1 MPVFEFEAVERDGKV
16 AIGTLS
22 AADSDA
28 VARQLQERGAVPLRI
43 ETGHSATAGFTRI
56 RRSLPSAKLSRFARE
71 LALLLDAGLRLD
83 QALASVARSRDLRQ
97 LAPAL
102 EAVLEE
108 VRAGV
113 PFSDALERRP
123 EIAPPY
129 AIGMIR
135 AGEAAGALATI
146 LRSLAD
152 LADRRARST
161 KAVRAALTYPA
172 ILAVTAGVSI
182 GTLFTVVLPQLE
194 PLFDGAGDR
203 LPTVTIVVLTAS
215 HLFRDY
221 GLLALG
227 GLVLAGLAIRM
238 SLNAPETRRA
248 FHGLLLRTPG
258 VGGLIHRIEGG
269 RFARLFSTLIGA
281 GLPAVSALELARGGA
296 TNMAFAD
303 ALQDVRGA
311 LIEGRGIAEPLASS
325 NIFPAVLLD
334 LARVGEESGRLGEVL
349 GHAANILEEEAENEI
364 QRGIALLA
372 PLLTIGL
379 GGVIALII
387 ASVVLAILSMNSI
400 AM

>member
-43 ETGHSATAGFTRI
+43 ETGQSAASGLARL
-56 RRSLPSAKLSRFARE
+56 RRSLPSAKLSRLARE

-83 QALASVARSRDLRQ
+83 QALTSLARSRDLRP

-102 EAVLEE
+102 NVVLEE

-135 AGEAAGALATI
+135 AGEAAGALSTI

-152 LADRRARST
+152 LADRRARSA

-182 GTLFTVVLPQLE
+182 ATLFTVVLPQLE
-194 PLFDGAGDR
+194 PLFEGAGDR
-203 LPTVTIVVLTAS
+203 LPAMTIIVLAAS
-215 HLFRDY
+215 RLFREY
-221 GLLALG
+221 GLFALG
-227 GLVLAGLAIRM
+227 ALILAGLAIRM
-238 SLNAPETRRA
+238 SLNTPETRRSL
-248 FHGLLLRTPG
+248 HGLLLRLPI
-258 VGGLIHRIEGG
+258 VGGLIRRIEGG

-281 GLPAVSALELARGGA
+281 GLPAASALDLAKGGA
-296 TNMAFAD
+296 TNMAFAE
-303 ALQDVRGA
+303 ALQDVRSA
-311 LIEGRGIAEPLASS
+311 LVEGRGIAEPLATA

-372 PLLTIGL
+372 PLLTIVL
-379 GGVIALII
+379 GGVIAFVI
-387 ASVVLAILSMNSI
+387 ASVVMAILSMNSI

>member
-1 MPVFEFEAVERDGKV
+1 MPIFEFEAVERDGRV

-22 AADSDA
+22 GADSDA
-28 VARQLQERGAVPLRI
+28 VARQLQERGAIPLRI
-43 ETGHSATAGFTRI
+43 ETGQSAAVGI
-56 RRSLPSAKLSRFARE
+56 ASLRRSLPSAKLSRLARE
-71 LALLLDAGLRLD
+71 LALLLEAGLRLD
-83 QALASVARSRDLRQ
+83 QALTSLARSRDLRS

-102 EAVLEE
+102 NVVLEE

-152 LADRRARST
+152 LADRRAKSA
-161 KAVRAALTYPA
+161 KAVRAAMTYPA

-182 GTLFTVVLPQLE
+182 ATLFTVVLPQLE

-215 HLFRDY
+215 RLFREY
-221 GLLALG
+221 GLFALG
-227 GLVLAGLAIRM
+227 ALVLAGLAIRM
-238 SLNAPETRRA
+238 SLNVPETRRA
-248 FHGLLLRTPG
+248 FHGLLLRAP
-258 VGGLIHRIEGG
+258 VIGGLIRRIEGG

-281 GLPAVSALELARGGA
+281 GLPAASALELARGGA
-296 TNMAFAD
+296 TNMAFAE

-311 LIEGRGIAEPLASS
+311 LIEGRGIAEPLAAA

>member
-43 ETGHSATAGFTRI
+43 ETGHSASAGFTRI

-129 AIGMIR
+129 AVGMIR

-152 LADRRARST
+152 LADRRARSA

-172 ILAVTAGVSI
+172 ILAVTAAVSI
-182 GTLFTVVLPQLE
+182 ATLFTVVLPQLE
-194 PLFDGAGDR
+194 PLFEGAGDR
-203 LPTVTIVVLTAS
+203 LPTMTLVVLAAS
-215 HLFRDY
+215 RLFREY
-221 GLLALG
+221 GLFALG
-227 GLVLAGLAIRM
+227 VLILAVIGIRM
-238 SLNAPETRRA
+238 SLN
-248 FHGLLLRTPG
+248 TP
-258 VGGLIHRIEGG
+258 
-269 RFARLFSTLIGA
+269 
-281 GLPAVSALELARGGA
+281 
-296 TNMAFAD
+296 
-303 ALQDVRGA
+303 
-311 LIEGRGIAEPLASS
+311 
-325 NIFPAVLLD
+325 
-334 LARVGEESGRLGEVL
+334 
-349 GHAANILEEEAENEI
+349 
-364 QRGIALLA
+364 
-372 PLLTIGL
+372 
-379 GGVIALII
+379 
-387 ASVVLAILSMNSI
+387 
-400 AM
+400 

>member
-16 AIGTLS
+16 AVGTLS
-22 AADSDA
+22 AANSDA

-43 ETGHSATAGFTRI
+43 ETGQSAASGLTRL

-83 QALASVARSRDLRQ
+83 QALASIARSRDLRP

-102 EAVLEE
+102 NAVLEE

-152 LADRRARST
+152 LADRRARSA

-172 ILAVTAGVSI
+172 ILAVTAAVSI
-182 GTLFTVVLPQLE
+182 ATLFTVVLPQLE
-194 PLFDGAGDR
+194 PLFEGAGDR
-203 LPTVTIVVLTAS
+203 LPTMTIVVLAS
-215 HLFRDY
+215 SRLFREY
-221 GLLALG
+221 GLFALG
-227 GLVLAGLAIRM
+227 FLILAGLAIRM
-238 SLNAPETRRA
+238 SLNTPETRRA
-248 FHGLLLRTPG
+248 FHGLLLRLPI
-258 VGGLIHRIEGG
+258 VGGLIRRIEGG

-281 GLPAVSALELARGGA
+281 GLPAASALDLAKGGA
-296 TNMAFAD
+296 TNMAFAE
-303 ALQDVRGA
+303 ALQDVRSA
-311 LIEGRGIAEPLASS
+311 LIGGHGIAEPLATA
-325 NIFPAVLLD
+325 NIFPAILLD

-372 PLLTIGL
+372 PLLTIVL
-379 GGVIALII
+379 GGVIAFVI

>member
-1 MPVFEFEAVERDGKV
+1 MPVFQFEAVERDGRI
-16 AIGTLS
+16 ATGTLS
-22 AADSDA
+22 AVDSDA
-28 VARQLQERGAVPLRI
+28 VARQLQERGAVPLSIVSGQAGAGGLSRI
-43 ETGHSATAGFTRI
+43 G
-56 RRSLPSAKLSRFARE
+56 RSLPSAKLSRFARE

-83 QALASVARSRDLRQ
+83 KALESVIKGRDLKAM
-97 LAPAL
+97 APAL
-102 EAVLEE
+102 TVVLEE

-113 PFSDALERRP
+113 PFSEALERRP
-123 EIAPPY
+123 EIAPSY

-152 LADRRARST
+152 LADRRAKSA
-161 KAVRAALTYPA
+161 KAVRAAMTYPA
-172 ILAVTAGVSI
+172 ILAVTAAVSI

-203 LPTVTIVVLTAS
+203 LPAVTVAVLTAS
-215 HLFRDY
+215 HLFRQY
-221 GLLALG
+221 GLFALG
-227 GLVLAGLAIRM
+227 ALVLAGIALRM

-248 FHGLLLRTPG
+248 FHGLMLRLPM
-258 VGGLIHRIEGG
+258 VGSLIRRIEGG

-281 GLPAVSALELARGGA
+281 GLPAASALELARGGA
-296 TNMAFAD
+296 TNMAFAE

-311 LIEGRGIAEPLASS
+311 LIEGRGIAEPLASA